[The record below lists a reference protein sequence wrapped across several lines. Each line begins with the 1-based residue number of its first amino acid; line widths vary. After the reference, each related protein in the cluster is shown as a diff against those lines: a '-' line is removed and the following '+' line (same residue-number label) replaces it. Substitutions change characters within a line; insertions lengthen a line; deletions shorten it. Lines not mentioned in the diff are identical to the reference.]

1 MAAPALTSYFFA
13 LLPPLDFPPGLPSTP
28 LPRHRSFFFRA
39 FPCMEV
45 ANDDAGYLGR
55 NGHGRLLYRVAGEWF
70 MDSGEE
76 GGWELVLELKAE
88 IRCTT

>member
-1 MAAPALTSYFFA
+1 MMTLATLAET
-13 LLPPLDFPPGLPSTP
+13 
-28 LPRHRSFFFRA
+28 
-39 FPCMEV
+39 
-45 ANDDAGYLGR
+45 
-55 NGHGRLLYRVAGEWF
+55 GHGRLLYRVAGEWF